1 MDRRQFLVAATA
13 AAALTTTPARSLA
26 TAGEPSLGDFVATKL
41 EGSDFGGTIL
51 VSARGKTL
59 LRQGYGLADR
69 AFAVPCRAETAY
81 RIASITKLLT
91 AVAVMR
97 LADRHKLDLDAPI
110 ATYLRDYQGAG
121 ASTVKIRQLLNHT
134 SGIENSDKTL
144 TTFAGAAKAG
154 MPAYQLPHTPRE
166 LLDSFASGPLVQP
179 PGTAFDYNN
188 ADYVILGQIL
198 EAVENAPYEQ
208 VVAKEITAPLAMAS
222 TRMATRL
229 AIIPNLASTYYKD
242 GDAPLVNDLPV
253 YPENWYAAGGFCSTA
268 DDLLAFANA
277 LYGHQLLP
285 QTRLEAMLAPG
296 LDEYGFGQWVSK
308 LDVDGR
314 EHRFAQRPGRIMGA
328 NTLLFRLLDDDVT
341 IVILANTNLVDT
353 DRLGFQVARQVLRS
367 IA

>member
-1 MDRRQFLVAATA
+1 MDRRQFLAAATA
-13 AAALTTTPARSLA
+13 AAALTTPARGLA
-26 TAGEPSLGDFVATKL
+26 TAGEPSLDAFVAKKL

-51 VSARGKTL
+51 VSSRRKTL

-69 AFAVPCRAETAY
+69 AFATACKADTAY

-91 AVAVMR
+91 AVVAMR
-97 LADRHKLDLDAPI
+97 LWDRQKIDLDAPI
-110 ATYLRDYQGAG
+110 ATYLRDYKGAG
-121 ASTVKIRQLLNHT
+121 AATVKIRHLLSHT
-134 SGIENSDKTL
+134 SGIENFDKAL
-144 TTFAGAAKAG
+144 TSYTDAAKVG
-154 MPAYQLPHTPRE
+154 MPAYQMPQAPRE
-166 LLDSFASGPLVQP
+166 LMERFASGPLVHP

-208 VVAKEITAPLAMAS
+208 IVAREITTPLAMAS

-242 GDAPLVNDLPV
+242 GDAPLVNDMPV

-268 DDLLAFANA
+268 DDLLAFADA
-277 LYGHQLLP
+277 LYGDQLMP
-285 QTRLEAMLAPG
+285 QFRLEAMLAPG
-296 LDEYGFGQWVSK
+296 LDEYGFGQWISK
-308 LDVDGR
+308 LDAEGR

-328 NTLLFRLLDDDVT
+328 NTLLLRLVDDDVT

-353 DRLGFQVARQVLRS
+353 DRLGFQIARQVLRS
-367 IA
+367 MA